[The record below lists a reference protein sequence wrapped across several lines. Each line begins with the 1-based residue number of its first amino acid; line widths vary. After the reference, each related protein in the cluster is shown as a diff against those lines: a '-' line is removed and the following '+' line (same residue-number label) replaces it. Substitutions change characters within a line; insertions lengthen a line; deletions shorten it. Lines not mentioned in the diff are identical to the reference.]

1 LFVFAGSEA
10 GTQGLHPHMM
20 HSSALAMPSQRELD
34 QLHVRLAQEE
44 QSLRDLKQH
53 APMAPPRVEQWRYL
67 PQDGTLMQI
76 LVSPSV
82 DGPKS
87 QHVLHPGDIFT
98 VVDTVTHT
106 GMTFLRLQDGRGWA
120 LQSKPAGSWLSFF
133 GGEPT
138 TLCIPFSGSQEPD
151 PRAGQFSRPSTLGSA
166 LPPDR
171 PTVPQTQLRID
182 AAVPQ
187 SGSNRRS
194 DVVGLLG
201 KTAPSLGESQPKPT
215 DNASKA
221 PQLHV
226 RVLSAKGLRNMD
238 IGSFFGNK
246 SDPYVVVRCGKEHRQ
261 TPVID
266 NNLDP
271 VWTDGRD
278 FTFDFNA
285 APNLLELE
293 VFNSNMF
300 VDDTLGKT
308 SLLLNSIP
316 MGKWVR
322 KQDQLRGS
330 SAVAPAEGE
339 LEYEVLIEGGSEGRG
354 AGAILAGAA
363 HDVGEQDI
371 QPGIYKVMAGTA
383 VYRTSTGCSD
393 RDAVGHLAAGQQVSV
408 QQVLNCPSEQRV
420 RGRIDDPH
428 GWIPLLDTSDGF
440 RWVLP
445 VVTKTFVVDNTW
457 LQASCGG
464 LGYRFSRDLNDKDVR
479 PGELGGAPWNSVVRG
494 EDQGDG
500 WLKVADG
507 RYLPMRVNGYPVL
520 KASDSLDSKS
530 IDETAAAEEELDR
543 LYRELNRRMDMSR

>member
-1 LFVFAGSEA
+1 
-10 GTQGLHPHMM
+10 
-20 HSSALAMPSQRELD
+20 
-34 QLHVRLAQEE
+34 
-44 QSLRDLKQH
+44 
-53 APMAPPRVEQWRYL
+53 
-67 PQDGTLMQI
+67 
-76 LVSPSV
+76 
-82 DGPKS
+82 
-87 QHVLHPGDIFT
+87 
-98 VVDTVTHT
+98 
-106 GMTFLRLQDGRGWA
+106 
-120 LQSKPAGSWLSFF
+120 
-133 GGEPT
+133 
-138 TLCIPFSGSQEPD
+138 
-151 PRAGQFSRPSTLGSA
+151 
-166 LPPDR
+166 
-171 PTVPQTQLRID
+171 
-182 AAVPQ
+182 
-187 SGSNRRS
+187 
-194 DVVGLLG
+194 
-201 KTAPSLGESQPKPT
+201 
-215 DNASKA
+215 
-221 PQLHV
+221 
-226 RVLSAKGLRNMD
+226 
-238 IGSFFGNK
+238 
-246 SDPYVVVRCGKEHRQ
+246 
-261 TPVID
+261 
-266 NNLDP
+266 
-271 VWTDGRD
+271 
-278 FTFDFNA
+278 
-285 APNLLELE
+285 
-293 VFNSNMF
+293 
-300 VDDTLGKT
+300 
-308 SLLLNSIP
+308 

>member
-1 LFVFAGSEA
+1 MSSF
-10 GTQGLHPHMM
+10 HPHMM
-20 HSSALAMPSQRELD
+20 HSPALAMPSQRELD
-34 QLHVRLAQEE
+34 QLHARLAQEE
-44 QSLRDLKQH
+44 RSLHDLKQH
-53 APMAPPRVEQWRYL
+53 APMAPPRIEQWRYL
-67 PQDGTLMQI
+67 PQDGAPMQI
-76 LVSPSV
+76 LLSPSL

-98 VVDTVTHT
+98 VVDTATQA

-120 LQSKPAGSWLSFF
+120 LQSKPVGSWLSFF

-138 TLCIPFSGSQEPD
+138 TLCIPFSGSQAPD
-151 PRAGQFSRPSTLGSA
+151 PRAGQFSRPSTLSST
-166 LPPDR
+166 LPPER

-187 SGSNRRS
+187 SGLSNRRS

-201 KTAPSLGESQPKPT
+201 NTAPGLGESQPKP
-215 DNASKA
+215 DSASKA
-221 PQLHV
+221 PLLHV
-226 RVLSAKGLRNMD
+226 RILSANGLRNMD

-246 SDPYVVVRCGKEHRQ
+246 SDPYVVVRLGKEHRQ

-308 SLLLNSIP
+308 SLSLNGIP
-316 MGKWVR
+316 TGKWVR
-322 KQDQLRGS
+322 KKDQLRGS

-354 AGAILAGAA
+354 AGAILAGVAQDA
-363 HDVGEQDI
+363 SDQDI
-371 QPGIYKVMAGTA
+371 QPGVYKVMAGTA

-420 RGRIDDPH
+420 RGRIDDPQ

-445 VVTKTFVVDNTW
+445 VVTKTFLVDNTW

-520 KASDSLDSKS
+520 KASDSLGSKS

>member
-1 LFVFAGSEA
+1 
-10 GTQGLHPHMM
+10 M

-339 LEYEVLIEGGSEGRG
+339 LEYEVLIEGGSEVQDVVQTAPACNRAFDLQGRG
-354 AGAILAGAA
+354 AGAM
-363 HDVGEQDI
+363 
-371 QPGIYKVMAGTA
+371 PSSYSKSYCRYA
-383 VYRTSTGCSD
+383 VRRTPCK
-393 RDAVGHLAAGQQVSV
+393 
-408 QQVLNCPSEQRV
+408 
-420 RGRIDDPH
+420 
-428 GWIPLLDTSDGF
+428 
-440 RWVLP
+440 
-445 VVTKTFVVDNTW
+445 TK
-457 LQASCGG
+457 SCGC
-464 LGYRFSRDLNDKDVR
+464 
-479 PGELGGAPWNSVVRG
+479 GARC
-494 EDQGDG
+494 
-500 WLKVADG
+500 
-507 RYLPMRVNGYPVL
+507 R
-520 KASDSLDSKS
+520 
-530 IDETAAAEEELDR
+530 
-543 LYRELNRRMDMSR
+543 